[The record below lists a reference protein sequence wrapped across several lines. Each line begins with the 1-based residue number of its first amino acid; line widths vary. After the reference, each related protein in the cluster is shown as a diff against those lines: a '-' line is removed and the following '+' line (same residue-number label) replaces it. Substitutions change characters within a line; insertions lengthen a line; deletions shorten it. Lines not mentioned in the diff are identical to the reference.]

1 MTISSK
7 SSTMLPL
14 ASRAVRRQGSR
25 SISIGTD
32 MASSAISLQKPRPWY
47 MCADEGSN
55 QAKDNAVTLKE
66 LFGRDKTVAVFGVP
80 APFTGTCT
88 RELSGLNS

>member
-1 MTISSK
+1 
-7 SSTMLPL
+7 MLQQL
-14 ASRAVRRQGSR
+14 ASRHRVSRRLGMR

-32 MASSAISLQKPRPWY
+32 MVSSVISLQKSRPWY

-55 QAKDNAVTLKE
+55 KAEDNAVTLKE
-66 LFGRDKTVAVFGVP
+66 LFGRDKTLAVFGVP

-88 RELSGLNS
+88 RELCD